1 MKRTRKRLVGFFMLC
16 IMLVGIA
23 YLSEAA
29 YAKESDFVIENGVLI
44 EYQGSGGDVVIPDG
58 VISIGDGAF
67 VYCGSLKSVT
77 IPDSVT
83 SIGSSAFADCNSL
96 AHITIPNSVTN
107 ISENAFFRTK
117 WLEDRRKE
125 NPLVIV
131 NHILIDAQTASG
143 EVVIPDGVTSIGDS
157 AFSSCN
163 SLESVTI
170 PDSVTNIGD
179 HAFSGTK
186 WLEDRQKENPLVIV
200 NHILIDAQ
208 TASGE
213 VVIPDGVTS
222 IGDSAF
228 EACSSLTGVKIPDSV
243 TRIEDLAFHSCVSLT
258 SLVIPDNVNYIG
270 GGAFL
275 GSGLTDVTISNGLT
289 KISNSAFQCTALK
302 NVTIPDSV
310 TCIEG
315 NAFFRCSLESI
326 IIPSSVTNIG
336 INAFAAN
343 DKLTICCFRN
353 SFAHEYA
360 ANGNFKYRLLDGDD
374 SSDIL
379 VTSIKLTPDFVDL
392 MPGQTYT
399 LNPAISPANA
409 TDKSIT
415 YVSSNESVAAISTNG
430 VITAKKAGLARITAT
445 ANDRNRAKAFFTVS
459 VLPVKVTGISLNV
472 NRKTIGVNKK
482 FSIKPAI
489 TPANAANKKVFY
501 VSGNNQ
507 IAAVDSN
514 GVVTGRRAGKAVIYI
529 KATDGSETTAQ
540 CTVTVKPPAP
550 KGVKA
555 KKASPSSVKISWK
568 KVSNADGYEIARS
581 KKKKSGYR
589 KAATVKGGSKTSYKN
604 KKLKKK
610 TAYYFKVRAYKTI
623 DGKKVYGGYSPAIK
637 IKL

>member
-16 IMLVGIA
+16 IMLVGIT

-58 VISIGDGAF
+58 VISIGHGVFA
-67 VYCGSLKSVT
+67 YCGSLKSVT

-83 SIGSSAFADCNSL
+83 SIDSSAFADCNSL

-107 ISENAFFRTK
+107 ISGNAFSRTK

-157 AFSSCN
+157 AF
-163 SLESVTI
+163 
-170 PDSVTNIGD
+170 
-179 HAFSGTK
+179 
-186 WLEDRQKENPLVIV
+186 EN
-200 NHILIDAQ
+200 
-208 TASGE
+208 
-213 VVIPDGVTS
+213 
-222 IGDSAF
+222 
-228 EACSSLTGVKIPDSV
+228 CSSLTGVKIPDSV
-243 TRIEDLAFHSCVSLT
+243 TRIEDLAFGFCVSLT

-270 GGAFL
+270 GDAFL
-275 GSGLTDVTISNGLT
+275 SSGLTDVTISNGLT
-289 KISNSAFQCTALK
+289 KISNSAFQWTALK

-336 INAFAAN
+336 INAFAEN

-610 TAYYFKVRAYKTI
+610 TAYYFKVRAYKNI

>member
-1 MKRTRKRLVGFFMLC
+1 M
-16 IMLVGIA
+16 
-23 YLSEAA
+23 
-29 YAKESDFVIENGVLI
+29 
-44 EYQGSGGDVVIPDG
+44 
-58 VISIGDGAF
+58 
-67 VYCGSLKSVT
+67 
-77 IPDSVT
+77 
-83 SIGSSAFADCNSL
+83 
-96 AHITIPNSVTN
+96 
-107 ISENAFFRTK
+107 
-117 WLEDRRKE
+117 
-125 NPLVIV
+125 
-131 NHILIDAQTASG
+131 
-143 EVVIPDGVTSIGDS
+143 IPDGVTSIGND
-157 AFSSCN
+157 AFS
-163 SLESVTI
+163 
-170 PDSVTNIGD
+170 
-179 HAFSGTK
+179 H
-186 WLEDRQKENPLVIV
+186 
-200 NHILIDAQ
+200 
-208 TASGE
+208 
-213 VVIPDGVTS
+213 
-222 IGDSAF
+222 
-228 EACSSLTGVKIPDSV
+228 CSSLTGVKIPDSV
-243 TRIEDLAFHSCVSLT
+243 TRIEDLAFFSCVSLA

-270 GGAFL
+270 GDAFL

-289 KISNSAFQCTALK
+289 KISNSAFQGTALK

-336 INAFAAN
+336 RNAFAEN

-610 TAYYFKVRAYKTI
+610 TAYYFKVRAYKNI